1 MPISRPGTSVGAA
14 YEEPAISDV
23 EIKDRILAELR
34 QQSWAPRTAIEG
46 GVQNGHVDLRGMIV
60 DEDQRDAAR
69 VLAENVS
76 SACNRSRIILSGAIH
91 RLFSSPEIA

>member
-1 MPISRPGTSVGAA
+1 MPISRPGTSAAAA
-14 YEEPAISDV
+14 YEEPAISDA

-34 QQSWAPRTAIEG
+34 QQSWIHRTAIEV

-69 VLAENVS
+69 VLAENVVGVQS
-76 SACNRSRIILSGAIH
+76 VADHLVWSDPPAVPIT
-91 RLFSSPEIA
+91 

>member
-1 MPISRPGTSVGAA
+1 MPISRPGTSAAAA
-14 YEEPAISDV
+14 YEEPAISDA

-34 QQSWAPRTAIEG
+34 QQSWAHRTAIEV

-69 VLAENVS
+69 VLAENVVGVQS
-76 SACNRSRIILSGAIH
+76 VADHLVWSDPPAVLI
-91 RLFSSPEIA
+91 P